1 MARAKSPRSKK
12 TAKAPAAAEPVAVVG
27 IGVCLASLQSLRDL
41 FAALSEDFGA
51 AYVIAVRQQ
60 DGLSSDTVAEAL
72 RDQSSVQVTVARNGE
87 RIQPGHV
94 YLGGPD
100 ELITIKDGEIETRT
114 AQEPIGHRGTVDTM
128 LMSLAEHAQDRSVA
142 VILSGLGSE
151 GTAGV
156 TATKKYGGLSIAESL
171 NGEAEAAEHGAA
183 TPAGVVDLLLPI
195 EQIPAQIALYV
206 QGLRT
211 IGAAEA
217 PGEIPQRVKDQ
228 LTQIG
233 TVLRN
238 VTAND
243 FHGYKINTFLRRV
256 QRRMQVVHVASVED
270 YIARLKKDRDEVHH
284 LFQDLL
290 IGVTQFFR
298 DPHEF
303 DLLEKELPK
312 LFEGKRTDDQFR
324 VWVLG
329 CATGEEAY
337 SISILIAE
345 YLADVPNPPH
355 IQIFATDLDARALGV
370 ARAGR
375 YSNAIADQVRTDRL
389 ARWFVKEGDTYC
401 VTKELREM
409 CIFSPHNLV
418 KDAPFSRI
426 DLLSCRNLLIY
437 LNSELQDRVIPIF
450 HFSLRPGGILFL
462 GSSENVTRHQKLFAP
477 VDRKHRLFRRMETPT
492 RILPEFPL
500 TPRVGRRDAVP
511 EKSPVPV
518 RPSSLAAGVSRRA
531 AQVAERYA
539 PAYVVIDSEQ
549 EVLHFSGRTGPY
561 LEPATGAASLN
572 LLNLVHRDLRLDL
585 RSALHRAS
593 EEKKR
598 VELPRVPMRAN
609 GDSSLVNLIVEPVGE
624 SGDLT
629 AFVVIFQDAGDL
641 PEAAVTRGPGATDE
655 HVERLEAEL
664 RLTKDRLQATIE
676 ELESTNEELKSS
688 NEEYQSINE
697 ELQSANE
704 ELETSK
710 EELQSVNEELQT
722 VNAELAHRVSD
733 LARANSDLRNLLEST
748 QIATIFLDNDLRVR
762 SFTPAATDIFHLLE
776 GDVGRPIEH
785 LGSRVSYPELT
796 EDVRKVLTKL
806 GTAEREVM
814 SKEGAHYI
822 ARVHPYRSVDNFIAG
837 AVLTFLDVTSTVRAE
852 AALRESEARLRLLL
866 SELQHRVRNT
876 LGLVKSITNRT
887 AQSSRTVDDMAV
899 LLGGRLDAFARVQA
913 AVTRNPDQ
921 GVDFASLIADEL
933 LAHGLKDGESVSI
946 AGPEIRLK
954 PRAAESMSLAVH
966 ELATNAIKHGEAGR
980 NGGRI
985 AVSWRI
991 NGDGGEKKLEFEW
1004 VEKGSNGDGKPRR
1017 KGFGYEL
1024 LTRSL
1029 PYDLEGTTKLDLRP
1043 DGVHFN
1049 LEAPVDSLVENG
1061 PMETA

>member
-1 MARAKSPRSKK
+1 VAQAKSPKRRK
-12 TAKAPAAAEPVAVVG
+12 AAASSAGTEPIAIVG
-27 IGVCLASLQSLRDL
+27 IGVCLASLSSLQQL
-41 FAALSEDFGA
+41 FAGLSNDLGA

-60 DGLSSDTVAEAL
+60 DGLSGDTVLDAL
-72 RDQSSVQVTVARNGE
+72 KNHSKLPMKVASGGE
-87 RIQPGHV
+87 RIQSEHI
-94 YLGGPD
+94 YIGGPD
-100 ELITIKDGEIETRT
+100 DLITITDGHIEVRK
-114 AQEPIGHRGTVDTM
+114 AEEPLGHRGTVDTM
-128 LMSLAEHAQDRSVA
+128 MMSLSEHAQDHAIA

-171 NGEAEAAEHGAA
+171 DGETEAIEQGAA
-183 TPAGVVDLLLPI
+183 SPAGVVDLLLPI
-195 EQIPAQIALYV
+195 DQIPTQIALYI
-206 QGLRT
+206 QGLKT
-211 IGAAEA
+211 LSTAETT
-217 PGEIPQRVKDQ
+217 GEIPQGVKDQ
-228 LTQIG
+228 LTQVATI
-233 TVLRN
+233 LRN

-256 QRRMQVVHVASVED
+256 QRRMQVVQLATIDD
-270 YIARLKKDRDEVHH
+270 YVKRLKKDRDEVHH

-298 DPHEF
+298 DPAEF

-312 LFEGKRTDDQFR
+312 LFEGKGPEDQFR

-337 SISILIAE
+337 SIGILIAE
-345 YLADVPNPPH
+345 YLADVATPPH
-355 IQIFATDLDARALGV
+355 VQIFATDLDARALGV

-375 YSNAIADQVRTDRL
+375 YSNTIADQVRPDRL

-401 VTKELREM
+401 IAKELREM

-437 LNSELQDRVIPIF
+437 LNADLQDRVIPIF

-477 VDRKHRLFRRMETPT
+477 VDRKHRLFRRVETPT
-492 RILPEFPL
+492 SVLPEFPL
-500 TPRVGRRDAVP
+500 SPRVARRDMP
-511 EKSPVPV
+511 SEKSPVPV
-518 RPSSLAAGVSRRA
+518 RPSTLAAGVSRRA
-531 AQVAERYA
+531 GQIAERYA
-539 PAYVVIDSEQ
+539 PSYVVIDSEQ
-549 EVLHFSGRTGPY
+549 EVLHFSGRTGGY

-585 RSALHRAS
+585 RSALHHAA

-598 VELPRVPMRAN
+598 VELPRVPIRQN

-624 SGDLT
+624 SGELT
-629 AFVVIFQDAGDL
+629 AFVVIFQDAGDA
-641 PEAAVTRGPGATDE
+641 PAAAAAARSGGATDE
-655 HVERLEAEL
+655 HVERLESEL

-676 ELESTNEELKSS
+676 EL
-688 NEEYQSINE
+688 
-697 ELQSANE
+697 
-704 ELETSK
+704 
-710 EELQSVNEELQT
+710 QT
-722 VNAELAHRVSD
+722 VNAELGHRVSD

-776 GDVGRPIEH
+776 SDVGRPIDH
-785 LGSRVSYPELT
+785 LGARVSYPQLSD
-796 EDVRKVLTKL
+796 DVRKVLTKL
-806 GTAEREVM
+806 GTAEREVT
-814 SKEGAHYI
+814 SREGAHYI

-852 AALRESEARLRLLL
+852 AALRESESRLRLLL

-876 LGLVKSITNRT
+876 LGLVKSITTRT
-887 AQSSRTVDDMAV
+887 AESSRTVDDMAT
-899 LLGGRLDAFARVQA
+899 LLAGRLDAFARVQA

-933 LAHGLKDGESVSI
+933 LAHGLKDGETVSLD
-946 AGPEIRLK
+946 GPEIRLK

-980 NGGRI
+980 NGGGRI
-985 AVSWRI
+985 AITWQV
-991 NGDGGEKKLEFEW
+991 NGGDGDKKLEFEW
-1004 VEKGSNGDGKPRR
+1004 MEQGSNGDLRKPGR

-1029 PYDLEGTTKLDLRP
+1029 PYDLEGSTKLDFSAE
-1043 DGVHFN
+1043 GVRFN
-1049 LEAPVDSLVENG
+1049 LEAPIDGLVENG
-1061 PMETA
+1061 VGEPA